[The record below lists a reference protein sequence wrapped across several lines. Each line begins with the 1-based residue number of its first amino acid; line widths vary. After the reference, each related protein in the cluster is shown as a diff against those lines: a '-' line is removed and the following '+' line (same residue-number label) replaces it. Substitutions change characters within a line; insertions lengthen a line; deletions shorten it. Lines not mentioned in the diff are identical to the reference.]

1 MILRKIFSPGATL
14 FGRTQPAETILS
26 LTVRKAAVLTVV
38 VVMLCGCTSK
48 PDNRPRRV
56 PVTGTVLYKGQ
67 PVADATV
74 LFEPANDTPAA
85 AGKTD
90 AQGHYRL
97 ETFDPAD
104 GAVPGDY
111 KITVRKVEVIRGHKG
126 EQVPDDY
133 VGPPPDE
140 KWLLPAKFSKAETSG
155 LAATVNEG
163 QTNEIKLDL
172 QD

>member
-1 MILRKIFSPGATL
+1 MRLTIRKVAALTALTI
-14 FGRTQPAETILS
+14 ILS
-26 LTVRKAAVLTVV
+26 
-38 VVMLCGCTSK
+38 GCSTK

-67 PVADATV
+67 PVANATV

-90 AQGHYRL
+90 AQGRYHL
-97 ETFDPAD
+97 ETFGSAD

-111 KITVRKVEVIRGHKG
+111 KITVRKVEVIRGQKG

-140 KWLLPAKFSKAETSG
+140 KWLLPAKYSKAETSG
-155 LAATVNEG
+155 LAATVKEG
-163 QTNEIKLDL
+163 QTNEIKLEL